1 MNPESDFF
9 HQISGFALFEGSSI
23 FTINLFKFL
32 KKTIFGQRKTRRYE
46 DT

>member
-32 KKTIFGQRKTRRYE
+32 KKNYLWTKKNETL
-46 DT
+46 